1 MAYRKT
7 RTSRPRPKARKA
19 TPRRGSNGGNVWTR
33 QEIAFLRQ
41 YYRKHETSWCA
52 RQLGRTVYSVR
63 YKASDLSIKK
73 ASPSVWKGNKGG
85 SVKPTRSTK
94 SRTTRKPA
102 RRSTSRTRWAT
113 SKKRTTRRAKPKARK
128 ITRKAK
134 PARRKITRKA
144 STRRT
149 ATRRTAS
156 RRTASRRPST
166 RRTASRRPSTR
177 RTARSRRR

>member
-7 RTSRPRPKARKA
+7 RTSRPRPKTRKTA
-19 TPRRGSNGGNVWTR
+19 TRRASNGGNVWTR
-33 QEIAFLRQ
+33 AEIAFLRK

-73 ASPSVWKGNKGG
+73 ASPSQWKGNKGG

-102 RRSTSRTRWAT
+102 RRTASRTRWAA
-113 SKKRTTRRAKPKARK
+113 SKKHTTRKAKSKARK
-128 ITRKAK
+128 TIRKAK
-134 PARRKITRKA
+134 PARRKVARKA
-144 STRRT
+144 SSRRPASRSA
-149 ATRRTAS
+149 ATRRPAS
-156 RRTASRRPST
+156 
-166 RRTASRRPSTR
+166 R

>member
-1 MAYRKT
+1 MAFRKT
-7 RTSRPRPKARKA
+7 RTSRPRPKTRK
-19 TPRRGSNGGNVWTR
+19 TTHRRASNGGNVWTR
-33 QEIAFLRQ
+33 QEVAFLRK
-41 YYRKHETSWCA
+41 YYRKHETAWCA

-85 SVKPTRSTK
+85 SVKLTRTTK

-102 RRSTSRTRWAT
+102 RRTATRTRWAA

-128 ITRKAK
+128 TIRKAK

-144 STRRT
+144 
-149 ATRRTAS
+149 A
-156 RRTASRRPST
+156 PK
-166 RRTASRRPSTR
+166 